1 MSHSVGLQK
10 LKLCTYKDIL
20 MCVPGNDIN
29 TKRTFILARKDLA
42 EQLAPDGIETL
53 EEYGEF
59 MAKVKE
65 KYPMMV
71 PGYIDALTFFQA
83 YIQANGYFQYSA
95 NLMYKSLDPDRWE
108 EYYSIEQTEEFGTAF
123 YMLKDW
129 YDKKYIQPTGDPGMW
144 LGMGGMASVLVSGHE
159 LEMYTAAGATKYEFV
174 AFPLYMETPH
184 EVEVNSTGLSVCN
197 SSDHPERVM
206 MFIEWLHSSQEA
218 YDLFTYGVKDRN
230 YVLNGDKIA
239 YYSEDNSIK
248 PINNWYLIPYFKD
261 FRYDRLQEFHP
272 KEYKEV
278 YKKACLE
285 NIFTKPEIEE
295 KVLGITAEKEEK
307 YYADKAAVSEFQKE
321 YDRVAR
327 IYNKYTNT
335 FINEMR
341 LITRGVFWHEPAE
354 LREIMKET
362 GIEEYIE
369 LINDRLKKMREK

>member
-1 MSHSVGLQK
+1 
-10 LKLCTYKDIL
+10 
-20 MCVPGNDIN
+20 
-29 TKRTFILARKDLA
+29 
-42 EQLAPDGIETL
+42 
-53 EEYGEF
+53 
-59 MAKVKE
+59 
-65 KYPMMV
+65 
-71 PGYIDALTFFQA
+71 
-83 YIQANGYFQYSA
+83 
-95 NLMYKSLDPDRWE
+95 
-108 EYYSIEQTEEFGTAF
+108 
-123 YMLKDW
+123 
-129 YDKKYIQPTGDPGMW
+129 
-144 LGMGGMASVLVSGHE
+144 
-159 LEMYTAAGATKYEFV
+159 MYTAAGATKYEFV

-184 EVEVNSTGLSVCN
+184 EVEVNSAGLSVCN

-261 FRYDRLQEFHP
+261 FRYDKLQEFHP
-272 KEYKEV
+272 KGYKEV

-285 NIFTKPEIEE
+285 NVFTKPEIEE

-307 YYADKAAVSEFQKE
+307 YYADKAAVSEFEKE

-327 IYNKYTNT
+327 IYNKYVNT

-341 LITRGVFWHEPAE
+341 LITRGVLWHEPAD

-369 LINDRLKKMREK
+369 LINDQLKNIRGK